1 MEKIVLTI
9 LLSASLL
16 LYVSAVSNA
25 DASHPDI
32 RGRITKIRPPS
43 TEGERRLPGT
53 VMVEAEDKTDK
64 VDKANLIITDKT
76 RILKQQEDKRVEATF
91 DDLKVGQLV
100 EAQFVEGPTIMI
112 YPLQVEAAEIAI
124 LSAGEEND

>member
-1 MEKIVLTI
+1 MENIVITV

-16 LYVSAVSNA
+16 LCVSAVSTT
-25 DASHPDI
+25 DGSHPDI

-43 TEGERRLPGT
+43 TEGERRLRGT
-53 VMVEAEDKTDK
+53 VMVEAEDKTAK
-64 VDKANLIITDKT
+64 IDKATLIITDKT
-76 RILKQQEDKRVEATF
+76 LILKQQEDKRVEAIF

-100 EAQFVEGPTIMI
+100 AAQFVEGPTIMI

-124 LSAGEEND
+124 LSGGD